1 MVVSFIGGGNREYP
15 EKTTD
20 LSAITDKLVCLLLN
34 VRVWE
39 FVKVLEEI
47 NFCKTDMLL
56 SFLRSTSSRGVLDTT
71 LGDKVC
77 Q

>member
-1 MVVSFIGGGNREYP
+1 MVALHYKGHGCES
-15 EKTTD
+15 
-20 LSAITDKLVCLLLN
+20 SVCLLLN